1 MTRDQL
7 NHFDVNNID
16 WNQVYL
22 ERSLERKPSTSEFWN
37 KRAPSFTKHALS
49 TPYSD
54 KFIQILQPEA
64 DWTIF
69 DMGCGSGTL
78 AWPLSKRVK
87 HVTGADFSEKM
98 LESLTERAKAEG
110 LTNITTHR
118 MSWTDDWDVIGTKTH
133 DIAIASRSMIVG
145 DFAAAVRKLINV
157 ARKRVYLSL
166 GVDSGPKDQR
176 LFKALGREHLLGM
189 GMDYIHC
196 HNILYQM
203 GIRPN
208 INMICTTRQQVFES
222 EEAAREDLTAMFHYG
237 QEMDAEEQVK
247 FEAFVKEHLHEVDGG
262 WQLDYPKTTRWAVVW
277 WDVEKDF
284 CPLNAQ
290 I

>member
-1 MTRDQL
+1 MEHDDQHYL
-7 NHFDVNNID
+7 DARKIN
-16 WNQVYL
+16 WNEIWL
-22 ERSLERKPSTSEFWN
+22 KRSAGRPKSTSEFWN
-37 KRAPSFTKHALS
+37 KRAPSFTKHALN

-54 KFIQILQPEA
+54 DFIKIMQPDSA
-64 DWTIF
+64 WTVF

-78 AWPLSKRVK
+78 AWPLAKIVK

-98 LESLTERAKAEG
+98 LEALHERAAAEG
-110 LTNITTHR
+110 ITNITTHR
-118 MSWTDDWDVIGTKTH
+118 LSWDDDWDVIGAKTH
-133 DIAIASRSMIVG
+133 DVAIASRSMIVG
-145 DFAAAVRKLINV
+145 DFADAVRKLINV

-176 LFKALGREHLLGM
+176 LFQALDRDHGM
-189 GMDYIHC
+189 GMDYIHS

-208 INMICTTRQQVFES
+208 INMITNVKHKIYMS
-222 EEAAREDLTAMFHYG
+222 EAEAREDLIAVFLKDM
-237 QEMDAEEQVK
+237 QPEE
-247 FEAFVKEHLHEVDGG
+247 EARFNVYLQEHLQKVDSG
-262 WQLDYPKTTRWAVVW
+262 WQLDYPKTTRWAVIW
-277 WDVEKDF
+277 WDVEKDV

>member
-1 MTRDQL
+1 MTQEQFD
-7 NHFDVNNID
+7 HFNVKNID

-22 ERSLERKPSTSEFWN
+22 KRSATRKPSTSEFWN

-54 KFIQILQPEA
+54 EFIKILKPEPH
-64 DWTIF
+64 WTIF

-78 AWPLSKRVK
+78 AWPLSKLVK

-98 LESLTERAKAEG
+98 LESLSERAKAEG
-110 LTNITTHR
+110 LTNISTHR
-118 MSWTDDWDVIGTKTH
+118 MSWTDDWNVIGTKSH

-145 DFAAAVRKLINV
+145 DFAAAVSKLVNV
-157 ARKRVYLSL
+157 ARKRVYLALS
-166 GVDSGPKDQR
+166 VDSGPKDQR
-176 LFKALGREHLLGM
+176 LFQALDRDYHL
-189 GMDYIHC
+189 GMDYIYC

-208 INMICTTRQQVFES
+208 INMICTTSHPVYES
-222 EEAAREDLTAMFHYG
+222 EEAAREDLIAVFLKDM
-237 QEMDAEEQVK
+237 QAEEQAK
-247 FEAFVKEHLHEVDGG
+247 FDAYLQEHLHKVEDG
-262 WQLDYPKTTRWAVVW
+262 WQLDYPKTTRWAVIW
-277 WDVEKDF
+277 WDVEKDY
-284 CPLNAQ
+284 CSLNAQ

>member
-1 MTRDQL
+1 MTQEQF

-16 WNQVYL
+16 WNEVYL
-22 ERSLERKPSTSEFWN
+22 QRSAARKPSTSEFWN

-49 TPYSD
+49 TPYSEE
-54 KFIQILQPEA
+54 FIKILKPEP

-78 AWPLSKRVK
+78 AWPLSKIVK

-98 LESLTERAKAEG
+98 LESLNERAQAEG

-118 MSWTDDWDVIGTKTH
+118 MSWTDEWDVIGTKTH

-157 ARKRVYLSL
+157 AKKRVYLSL
-166 GVDSGPKDQR
+166 SVDSGPKDQR
-176 LFKALGREHLLGM
+176 LFQALDRDYQL
-189 GMDYIHC
+189 GMDYIYC

-208 INMICTTRQQVFES
+208 INMICTTRHPVYET
-222 EEAAREDLTAMFHYG
+222 EAAAREDLIAVFLKDMQPEEEAKF
-237 QEMDAEEQVK
+237 DAYL
-247 FEAFVKEHLHEVDGG
+247 KEHLQPVTGG
-262 WQLDYPKTTRWAVVW
+262 WQLDYPKTTRWAVIW
-277 WDVEKDF
+277 WDVEKDY
-284 CPLNAQ
+284 CALNAQ